1 MQTSGITF
9 PDGTHQNT
17 AASSSKQVAH
27 FTIQASSGIAAN
39 EKLDALKFVPEN
51 STVTEVGLKTS
62 ITGGVTASF
71 VQAGTD
77 PFGAATTGARTLATI
92 ELGQT
97 GNDFGFTSSTIAS
110 SAITGGSFV
119 YLDVTSISGGITGLQ
134 AFMTFE
140 GA

>member
-1 MQTSGITF
+1 MNADTSPVN
-9 PDGTHQNT
+9 PDIP
-17 AASSSKQVAH
+17 K
-27 FTIQASSGIAAN
+27 
-39 EKLDALKFVPEN
+39 DAPV
-51 STVTEVGLKTS
+51 
-62 ITGGVTASF
+62 
-71 VQAGTD
+71 
-77 PFGAATTGARTLATI
+77 I